1 MPLSR
6 AEVLQ
11 IATLARIALTDD
23 EVELFREQLSQILDQ
38 FDALK
43 ELDTAGVP
51 PTGHAVDLQ
60 AVMREDEAQ
69 DSLDLE
75 DVLRNAPRRNGNI
88 SGSRPFWRNKPRGW
102 Q

>member
-51 PTGHAVDLQ
+51 PTGHAIDLQ

-69 DSLDLE
+69 DSLDVE
-75 DVLRNAPRRNGNI
+75 DVLRNAPLREREYF
-88 SGSRPFWRNKPRGW
+88 RVKAVLEE
-102 Q
+102 